1 MTPPQLIDQLAVC
14 QHQWAKRLPQIHAPT
29 NRTYYITI
37 AEFGYHLFAT
47 LLNNPSHSWLDR
59 FFRTIEHALQNG
71 DEQTKNLVVVGLFES
86 LQGKNYLEGPDD
98 LIESR
103 LLPYSLQAWSDLI
116 EGWTGPG
123 IRTVAQWRAH
133 K

>member
-14 QHQWAKRLPQIHAPT
+14 QHQWAKRLPQIHVPT
-29 NRTYYITI
+29 NRAYYITI
-37 AEFGYHLFAT
+37 SEFGYHFFAT
-47 LLNNPSHSWLDR
+47 LLKNPSQSWLDR
-59 FFRTIEHALQNG
+59 FFITIEHALKNG

-86 LQGKNYLEGPDD
+86 LQGQNYHQGPDD

-103 LLPYSLQAWSDLI
+103 LLPHSLQAWSDLI

-123 IRTVAQWRAH
+123 IRTVAQWRVH

>member
-59 FFRTIEHALQNG
+59 FFRT
-71 DEQTKNLVVVGLFES
+71 TKNLVVVDLLDS
-86 LQGKNYLEGPDD
+86 RQGKNYLEGPDD